1 MNRLNDIL
9 RELGISKVKLAQ
21 YLGVSRQMI
30 YNYLELD
37 SVNKWPK
44 DKKLLLLNLLGVKN
58 SEEIDLI
65 NVDTD
70 YINVVDAKLNE
81 NSYVDSN
88 DKSVLGNLS
97 KREKILMQDVIT
109 LMKDKV
115 QTKQGYYIILYM
127 YHLLQSVDSSKEL
140 KYMLGYVSKALSFT
154 NPNEFIFDE
163 EQQLIYE
170 SILFSASNLYNRGT
184 ASKPKIAASREQFI
198 AYIEQKKEEK
208 MSRTLEFTST
218 KEKALRE
225 LNYTKITE
233 ENLSEVLTKMAE
245 IESRKVG
252 N

>member
-58 SEEIDLI
+58 SEDIDSI
-65 NVDTD
+65 TVNTD
-70 YINVVDAKLNE
+70 YINQIDAKLNE
-81 NSYVDSN
+81 NTYSET
-88 DKSVLGNLS
+88 DKSLLGSLN
-97 KREKILMQDVIT
+97 KKEKILMQDIINS
-109 LMKDKV
+109 MKDKI
-115 QTKQGYYIILYM
+115 QTKEGYYTILYM
-127 YHLLQSVDSSKEL
+127 FHMLQSLDSSKEL
-140 KYMLGYVSKALSFT
+140 KYILGYTSKALGLT

-163 EQQLIYE
+163 EQQYIFE
-170 SILFSASNLYNRGT
+170 SIMFSASNLYNRGT
-184 ASKPKIAASREQFI
+184 ASKSKIAASREQFLNH
-198 AYIEQKKEEK
+198 IEQKKEEK
-208 MSRTLEFTST
+208 MSRTVEIISN
-218 KEKALRE
+218 KEKALKE
-225 LNYTKITE
+225 LNYTKVTD

-252 N
+252 S